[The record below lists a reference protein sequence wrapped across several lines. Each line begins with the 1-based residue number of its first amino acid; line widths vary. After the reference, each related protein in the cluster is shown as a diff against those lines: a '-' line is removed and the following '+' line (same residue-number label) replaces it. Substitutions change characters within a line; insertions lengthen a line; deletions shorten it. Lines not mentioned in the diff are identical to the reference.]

1 VDVSSSVDYT
11 VDTRAVVEM
20 PTSPPPRYLFVYGT
34 LLPGLAPPVIAD
46 IVNTLCL
53 AGPATVAGRLYH
65 FGAYP
70 GCTLHSDCETQIQG
84 TLLELPPDNEPI
96 LEKLDWYEGYAAH
109 DEHGSLFL
117 RTTCDATT
125 PDGRQLRAWVYV
137 YNRDVSRARL
147 IPTGR
152 YHPDQT

>member
-1 VDVSSSVDYT
+1 MD
-11 VDTRAVVEM
+11 A
-20 PTSPPPRYLFVYGT
+20 PLPRHLFVYGT
-34 LLPGLAPPVIAD
+34 LLSGLAPPVIAD
-46 IVNTLCL
+46 VVDTLSVV
-53 AGPATVAGRLYH
+53 GPATVPGRLYH

-70 GCTLHSDCETQIQG
+70 GSTLKDNCETQIHG
-84 TLLELPPDNEPI
+84 TLLELPSDHEPI

-125 PDGRQLRAWVYV
+125 PDGRQIGAWVYV

-152 YHPDQT
+152 YHPDRI